1 MNNNALNMTQYQT
14 VFDFDPYVYETLMS
28 VIGEPMM
35 VETTGMP
42 SMGMLMDVKPDH
54 IVLQDP
60 MSKQT
65 RFVRIK
71 EIVTIVPM

>member
-1 MNNNALNMTQYQT
+1 MNNNAMNMTQYQT

-28 VIGEPMM
+28 VVGEPMM

>member
-1 MNNNALNMTQYQT
+1 MNNNTMNMTQYQT

-28 VIGEPMM
+28 VVGSPLM

-42 SMGMLMDVKPDH
+42 SMGTLMDVKPDH

-71 EIVTIVPM
+71 EIVTIIPM

>member
-28 VIGEPMM
+28 VVGEPMM